1 VKQGNLFSKIENYSC
16 ITEITSDEIVIFDDE
31 FGETCAILVLDS
43 TGFTRITREKGNLY
57 FLFFVKTLRKKC
69 IEIFADSNVI
79 DYRFHADNVF
89 AEFPDVKSALD
100 CAEKI
105 HAYFDK
111 EKFMMNADEHFQSC
125 IGVGYGKVVRCD
137 VEGVFGD
144 EMNTTCKLG
153 EDVANAGETL
163 LTESAFRC
171 LSEAEHEITVDTVKV
186 SGVDINFYKL
196 TF

>member
-1 VKQGNLFSKIENYSC
+1 VKQGNLFSKIEDYSC
-16 ITEITSDEIVIFDDE
+16 ITEITKEEIIVFDNE
-31 FGETCAILVLDS
+31 FGETCALFVLDS

-57 FLFFVKTLRKKC
+57 FLFFVKTLRQKC
-69 IEIFADSNVI
+69 IEVFAESNVI

-89 AEFPDVKSALD
+89 AEFPDVKSALE
-100 CAEKI
+100 CAEII
-105 HAYFDK
+105 HDYFEK
-111 EKFMMNADEHFQSC
+111 EKFMMNADEYFQSC
-125 IGVGYGKVVRCD
+125 IGIGYGRVVRCD

-153 EDVANAGETL
+153 EDVASAGETL
-163 LTESAFRC
+163 LTENAYRC
-171 LSEAEHEITVDTVKV
+171 VDIADHKVSVDSVKV